1 MAMMSNLKDRKPTQ
15 VGSRSFFQIN
25 LYLSFLILFAVATLF
40 WYATAIVVSLNPEG
54 EREPIAFDSKVG
66 DVWNIRFTHSVEKT
80 PWEEFFTV
88 NGVNDLT
95 MTHTRFE
102 SLGWGYPYSPS
113 DGKFRQTGD
122 NRFELVM
129 NRPYKQVDLRVAE
142 QAMPCIVHYNDVYDL
157 CALFDHGTLVQVKAE
172 YRWQFW
178 QRKYGL

>member
-1 MAMMSNLKDRKPTQ
+1 MTSSLQDRKLAQ
-15 VGSRSFFQIN
+15 AGSRSFLKLKLSI
-25 LYLSFLILFAVATLF
+25 YLLIIFAVASFL

-102 SLGWGYPYSPS
+102 SLGWGYPYSS
-113 DGKFRQTGD
+113 NDGVFSQTGDGKFQ
-122 NRFELVM
+122 LVM
-129 NRPYKQVDLRVAE
+129 NRPYKQVDLRIAE
-142 QAMPCIVHYNDVYDL
+142 QAMPCIVHYNNVYDL
-157 CALFDHGTLVQVKAE
+157 CALFGHGSLVQVKAE
-172 YRWQFW
+172 YRWQYW
-178 QRKYGL
+178 QRKYDLF

>member
-1 MAMMSNLKDRKPTQ
+1 MTSNLRERKLAQ
-15 VGSRSFFQIN
+15 AGFRSFFKLN
-25 LYLSFLILFAVATLF
+25 LTLYSLIAFAVAGFL

-54 EREPIAFDSKVG
+54 DREPIAFDSKVG

-113 DGKFRQTGD
+113 DGLFRRTDD

-142 QAMPCIVHYNDVYDL
+142 QAMPCIVHYNTVYDL
-157 CALFDHGTLVQVKAE
+157 CALFGHGSLVQVKAE
-172 YRWQFW
+172 YRWQYW
-178 QRKYGL
+178 LRKYGL

>member
-1 MAMMSNLKDRKPTQ
+1 MTSSLQDRKLAQ
-15 VGSRSFFQIN
+15 ASSRSFLKVKLSI
-25 LYLSFLILFAVATLF
+25 YLLIIFAVASFL

-54 EREPIAFDSKVG
+54 EREPIAFTSKVG

-113 DGKFRQTGD
+113 DGLFRRTDD

-142 QAMPCIVHYNDVYDL
+142 QAMPCIVHYNTVYDL
-157 CALFDHGTLVQVKAE
+157 CALFGHGSLVQVKAE
-172 YRWQFW
+172 YRWQYW
-178 QRKYGL
+178 LRKYGL

>member
-1 MAMMSNLKDRKPTQ
+1 MTSSLQDRKLAQ
-15 VGSRSFFQIN
+15 AGSRSFLKVKLSI
-25 LYLSFLILFAVATLF
+25 YLLIIFAVASFL
-40 WYATAIVVSLNPEG
+40 WYATAIVISLNPEG
-54 EREPIAFDSKVG
+54 DREPIAFDSKVG

-113 DGKFRQTGD
+113 DGLFRRTDD

-142 QAMPCIVHYNDVYDL
+142 QAMPCIVHYNTVYDL
-157 CALFDHGTLVQVKAE
+157 CALFGHGSLVQVKAE
-172 YRWQFW
+172 YRWQYW
-178 QRKYGL
+178 QRKYDLF

>member
-1 MAMMSNLKDRKPTQ
+1 MTSNLRDRKLAQ
-15 VGSRSFFQIN
+15 AGSRSFLKLKLS
-25 LYLSFLILFAVATLF
+25 LYWFIIFAVASFL

-113 DGKFRQTGD
+113 DGTFSQTGD
-122 NRFELVM
+122 GKFQLVM
-129 NRPYKQVDLRVAE
+129 NRPYKQVDLRSGKSPPDQVHCPW
-142 QAMPCIVHYNDVYDL
+142 QVGSLHLRQPPC
-157 CALFDHGTLVQVKAE
+157 
-172 YRWQFW
+172 RP
-178 QRKYGL
+178 

>member
-1 MAMMSNLKDRKPTQ
+1 MTSSLQDRKLAQ
-15 VGSRSFFQIN
+15 AGSRSFLKVK
-25 LYLSFLILFAVATLF
+25 LYLYLFISFAVATFL

-54 EREPIAFDSKVG
+54 EREPIAFTSKVG

-113 DGKFRQTGD
+113 DGLFRRTDD
-122 NRFELVM
+122 NRFERIM

-142 QAMPCIVHYNDVYDL
+142 QAMPCIVHYNNVYDL
-157 CALFDHGTLVQVKAE
+157 CALFGHGSLVQVKAE

-178 QRKYGL
+178 QRKYDLF

>member
-1 MAMMSNLKDRKPTQ
+1 MTSSLQDRKLAQ
-15 VGSRSFFQIN
+15 AGSRSFLKVKLSI
-25 LYLSFLILFAVATLF
+25 YLLIIFAVASFL
-40 WYATAIVVSLNPEG
+40 WYATAIVISLNPEG
-54 EREPIAFDSKVG
+54 DREPIAFTSKVG

-113 DGKFRQTGD
+113 DGLFRRTDD

-142 QAMPCIVHYNDVYDL
+142 QAMPCIVHYNTVYDL
-157 CALFDHGTLVQVKAE
+157 CALFGHGSLVQVKAE
-172 YRWQFW
+172 YRWQYW
-178 QRKYGL
+178 LRKYGL

>member
-1 MAMMSNLKDRKPTQ
+1 MTSNLRDRKLAQ
-15 VGSRSFFQIN
+15 AGSRSFLKLKLS
-25 LYLSFLILFAVATLF
+25 LYSFIIFAVASFL

-113 DGKFRQTGD
+113 DGTFSQTGD
-122 NRFELVM
+122 GKFQLVM
-129 NRPYKQVDLRVAE
+129 NRPYKQVDLRIAE
-142 QAMPCIVHYNDVYDL
+142 QAMPCIVHYNTVYDL
-157 CALFDHGTLVQVKAE
+157 CALFGHGSLVQVKVE
-172 YRWQFW
+172 YRWQYW
-178 QRKYGL
+178 QRKYDLF

>member
-1 MAMMSNLKDRKPTQ
+1 MTSSLQDRKLAQ
-15 VGSRSFFQIN
+15 AGSRSFLKVKLSI
-25 LYLSFLILFAVATLF
+25 YLLIIFAVASFL
-40 WYATAIVVSLNPEG
+40 WYATAIVISLNPEG
-54 EREPIAFDSKVG
+54 DREPIAFDSKVG

-113 DGKFRQTGD
+113 DGLFRRTDD

-142 QAMPCIVHYNDVYDL
+142 QAMPCIVHYNTVYDL
-157 CALFDHGTLVQVKAE
+157 CALFGHGSLVQVKAE
-172 YRWQFW
+172 YRWQYW
-178 QRKYGL
+178 LRKYGL

>member
-1 MAMMSNLKDRKPTQ
+1 MTSSLQDRKLAQ
-15 VGSRSFFQIN
+15 AGSRSFLKVKLSI
-25 LYLSFLILFAVATLF
+25 YLLIIFAVASFL

-113 DGKFRQTGD
+113 DGLFRRTDD

-142 QAMPCIVHYNDVYDL
+142 QAMPCIVHYNTVYYL
-157 CALFDHGTLVQVKAE
+157 CALFGHGSLVQVKAE
-172 YRWQFW
+172 YRWQYW
-178 QRKYGL
+178 LRKYGL

>member
-1 MAMMSNLKDRKPTQ
+1 MTSNLRDRKLAQ
-15 VGSRSFFQIN
+15 AGSRSFLKVKLSI
-25 LYLSFLILFAVATLF
+25 YLLIIFAVASFL

-54 EREPIAFDSKVG
+54 DREPIAFDSKVG

-102 SLGWGYPYSPS
+102 SLGWGYPYSPN
-113 DGKFRQTGD
+113 DGLFRRTDD
-122 NRFELVM
+122 NRFEIVM

-142 QAMPCIVHYNDVYDL
+142 QAMPCIVHYNNVYDL
-157 CALFDHGTLVQVKAE
+157 CALFGHGSLVQVKAE
-172 YRWQFW
+172 YRWQYW
-178 QRKYGL
+178 QRKYDLF

>member
-1 MAMMSNLKDRKPTQ
+1 MTSNLRDRKLAQ
-15 VGSRSFFQIN
+15 AGSRSFLKLKLS
-25 LYLSFLILFAVATLF
+25 LYLFIIFAVASFL

-113 DGKFRQTGD
+113 DGLFRRTDD

-142 QAMPCIVHYNDVYDL
+142 QAMPCIVHYNTVYDL
-157 CALFDHGTLVQVKAE
+157 CALFGHGSLVQVKAE
-172 YRWQFW
+172 YRWQYW
-178 QRKYGL
+178 QRKYDLF

>member
-1 MAMMSNLKDRKPTQ
+1 MTSSLQDRKLAQ
-15 VGSRSFFQIN
+15 AGSRSFLKVK
-25 LYLSFLILFAVATLF
+25 LYLYLFISFAVATFLCF
-40 WYATAIVVSLNPEG
+40 FTAIVVSLNSEG
-54 EREPIAFDSKVG
+54 EREPIAFTSKVG

-102 SLGWGYPYSPS
+102 SLGWGYPYSPN
-113 DGKFRQTGD
+113 DGLFRRTDD
-122 NRFELVM
+122 NRFELIM

-142 QAMPCIVHYNDVYDL
+142 QAMPCIVHYNNVYDL
-157 CALFDHGTLVQVKAE
+157 CALFGHGSLVQVKAE

-178 QRKYGL
+178 QRKYDLF

>member
-1 MAMMSNLKDRKPTQ
+1 MTSNLRDRKLAQ
-15 VGSRSFFQIN
+15 AGSRSFLKLKLS
-25 LYLSFLILFAVATLF
+25 LYLFIIFAVASFL

-54 EREPIAFDSKVG
+54 EREPIAFHSKVG

-113 DGKFRQTGD
+113 DGTFSQTGD
-122 NRFELVM
+122 GKFQLVM
-129 NRPYKQVDLRVAE
+129 NRPYKQVDLRIAE
-142 QAMPCIVHYNDVYDL
+142 QAMPCIVHYNTVYDL
-157 CALFDHGTLVQVKAE
+157 CALFGHGSLVQVKAE
-172 YRWQFW
+172 YRWQYW
-178 QRKYGL
+178 QRKYDLF

>member
-1 MAMMSNLKDRKPTQ
+1 MTSSLQDRKLAQ
-15 VGSRSFFQIN
+15 AGSRSFLKVKLSI
-25 LYLSFLILFAVATLF
+25 YLLIIFAVASFL

-54 EREPIAFDSKVG
+54 DREPIAFDSKVG

-113 DGKFRQTGD
+113 DGLFRRTDD

-142 QAMPCIVHYNDVYDL
+142 QAMPCIVHYNTVYDL
-157 CALFDHGTLVQVKAE
+157 CALFGHGSLVQVKAE
-172 YRWQFW
+172 YRWQYW
-178 QRKYGL
+178 LRKYGL

>member
-1 MAMMSNLKDRKPTQ
+1 MTSSLQDRKLAQ
-15 VGSRSFFQIN
+15 ASSRSFLKVKLSI
-25 LYLSFLILFAVATLF
+25 YLLIIFAVASFL
-40 WYATAIVVSLNPEG
+40 WYATAIVISLNPEG
-54 EREPIAFDSKVG
+54 DREPIAFDSKVG

-102 SLGWGYPYSPS
+102 SLGWGYPYSPN
-113 DGKFRQTGD
+113 DGLFRRTDD

-142 QAMPCIVHYNDVYDL
+142 QAMPCIVHYNTVYDL
-157 CALFDHGTLVQVKAE
+157 CALFGHGSLVQVKAE
-172 YRWQFW
+172 YRWQYW
-178 QRKYGL
+178 LRKYGL

>member
-1 MAMMSNLKDRKPTQ
+1 MTSSLQDRKLAQ
-15 VGSRSFFQIN
+15 AGSRSFLKLKLSI
-25 LYLSFLILFAVATLF
+25 YLLIIFAVAGFL

-113 DGKFRQTGD
+113 DGLFRRTDD

-142 QAMPCIVHYNDVYDL
+142 QAMPCIVHYNTVYDL
-157 CALFDHGTLVQVKAE
+157 CALFGHGSLVQVKAE
-172 YRWQFW
+172 YRWQYW
-178 QRKYGL
+178 QRKYDLF

>member
-1 MAMMSNLKDRKPTQ
+1 MTSSLQDRKLAQ
-15 VGSRSFFQIN
+15 AGSRSFLKLKLSI
-25 LYLSFLILFAVATLF
+25 YLLIIFAVASFL

-113 DGKFRQTGD
+113 DGLFRRTDD

-142 QAMPCIVHYNDVYDL
+142 QAMPCIVHYNTVYDL
-157 CALFDHGTLVQVKAE
+157 CALFGHGSLVQVKAE
-172 YRWQFW
+172 YRWQYW
-178 QRKYGL
+178 LRKYGL

>member
-1 MAMMSNLKDRKPTQ
+1 MTSSLQDRKLAQ
-15 VGSRSFFQIN
+15 AGSRSFLKVKLSI
-25 LYLSFLILFAVATLF
+25 YLLIIFAVASFL
-40 WYATAIVVSLNPEG
+40 WYATAIVISLNPEG
-54 EREPIAFDSKVG
+54 DREPIAFDSKVG

-113 DGKFRQTGD
+113 DGLFRRTDD

-142 QAMPCIVHYNDVYDL
+142 QAMPCIVHYNTVYDL
-157 CALFDHGTLVQVKAE
+157 CALFGHGSLVQVKAE
-172 YRWQFW
+172 YRWQYW
-178 QRKYGL
+178 LRKYGF

>member
-1 MAMMSNLKDRKPTQ
+1 MTSSLQDRKLAQ
-15 VGSRSFFQIN
+15 ASSRSFLKVKLSI
-25 LYLSFLILFAVATLF
+25 YLLIIFAVASFL

-54 EREPIAFDSKVG
+54 DREPIAFDSKVG

-102 SLGWGYPYSPS
+102 SLGWGYPYSPN
-113 DGKFRQTGD
+113 DGLFRRTDD

-142 QAMPCIVHYNDVYDL
+142 QAMPCIVHYNTVYDL
-157 CALFDHGTLVQVKAE
+157 CALFGHGSLVQVKAE
-172 YRWQFW
+172 YRWQYW
-178 QRKYGL
+178 LRKYGL

>member
-1 MAMMSNLKDRKPTQ
+1 MTSKLQDRKPTQ
-15 VGSRSFFQIN
+15 VGFRSFFKVK
-25 LYLSFLILFAVATLF
+25 LYLSIFILVAVATF
-40 WYATAIVVSLNPEG
+40 IWYATAIVVSLNPEG

-88 NGVNDLT
+88 NGVNDVT

-113 DGKFRQTGD
+113 DGKFSQTGD
-122 NRFELVM
+122 GKFQLVM
-129 NRPYKQVDLRVAE
+129 NRPYKQVDLRIAE

-157 CALFDHGTLVQVKAE
+157 CALFGHGSLVQVKAE
-172 YRWQFW
+172 YRYQYW
-178 QRKYGL
+178 QRKYDLF

>member
-1 MAMMSNLKDRKPTQ
+1 MTSNLQEGKLAQ
-15 VGSRSFFQIN
+15 AGFLSFFKLKLS
-25 LYLSFLILFAVATLF
+25 LYLLIGFAVAGFL

-113 DGKFRQTGD
+113 DGVFSQTGD
-122 NRFELVM
+122 GKFQL
-129 NRPYKQVDLRVAE
+129 
-142 QAMPCIVHYNDVYDL
+142 PCPN
-157 CALFDHGTLVQVKAE
+157 KAH
-172 YRWQFW
+172 
-178 QRKYGL
+178 KS

>member
-1 MAMMSNLKDRKPTQ
+1 MTSSLQDRKLAQ
-15 VGSRSFFQIN
+15 AGSRSFLKVKLSI
-25 LYLSFLILFAVATLF
+25 YLLIIFAVASFL

-54 EREPIAFDSKVG
+54 EREPIAFTSKVG

-88 NGVNDLT
+88 NGVNNLT

-102 SLGWGYPYSPS
+102 SLGWGYPYSPN
-113 DGKFRQTGD
+113 DGLFRRTDD

-142 QAMPCIVHYNDVYDL
+142 QAMPCIVHYNTVYDL
-157 CALFDHGTLVQVKAE
+157 CALFGHGSLVQVKAE
-172 YRWQFW
+172 YRWQYW
-178 QRKYGL
+178 LRKYGL

>member
-1 MAMMSNLKDRKPTQ
+1 MTSSLQDRKLAQ
-15 VGSRSFFQIN
+15 ASSRSFLKLKLSI
-25 LYLSFLILFAVATLF
+25 YLLIIFAVASFL

-54 EREPIAFDSKVG
+54 EREPIAFTSKVG

-102 SLGWGYPYSPS
+102 SLGWGYPYSPN
-113 DGKFRQTGD
+113 DGLFRRTDD

-142 QAMPCIVHYNDVYDL
+142 QAMPCIVHYNTVYDL
-157 CALFDHGTLVQVKAE
+157 CALFGHGSLVQVKAE
-172 YRWQFW
+172 YRWQYW
-178 QRKYGL
+178 LRKYGL

>member
-1 MAMMSNLKDRKPTQ
+1 MTSSLQDRKLAQ
-15 VGSRSFFQIN
+15 AGSRSFLKVK
-25 LYLSFLILFAVATLF
+25 LYLYLFISFAVATFL

-54 EREPIAFDSKVG
+54 EREPIAFTSKVG

-113 DGKFRQTGD
+113 DGLFRRTDD
-122 NRFELVM
+122 NRFELIM

-142 QAMPCIVHYNDVYDL
+142 LAMPCIVHYNNVYDL
-157 CALFDHGTLVQVKAE
+157 CALFGHGSLVQVKAE

-178 QRKYGL
+178 QRKYDLF

>member
-1 MAMMSNLKDRKPTQ
+1 MTSSLQDRKLAQ
-15 VGSRSFFQIN
+15 AGSRSFLKVKLSI
-25 LYLSFLILFAVATLF
+25 YLLIIFAVASFL
-40 WYATAIVVSLNPEG
+40 WYATAIVISLNPEG
-54 EREPIAFDSKVG
+54 DREPIAFDSKVG

-113 DGKFRQTGD
+113 DGLFRRTDD

-142 QAMPCIVHYNDVYDL
+142 QAMPCIVHYNTVYDL
-157 CALFDHGTLVQVKAE
+157 CALFGHGSLVQVKAE
-172 YRWQFW
+172 YRWQYW
-178 QRKYGL
+178 QRKHGLF

>member
-1 MAMMSNLKDRKPTQ
+1 MTSNLRDRKLAQ
-15 VGSRSFFQIN
+15 AGSRSFLKLKLS
-25 LYLSFLILFAVATLF
+25 LYLFIIFAVASFL

-102 SLGWGYPYSPS
+102 SLGWGYPYSPN
-113 DGKFRQTGD
+113 DGLFRRTDD

-129 NRPYKQVDLRVAE
+129 NRPYNQVDLRVAE
-142 QAMPCIVHYNDVYDL
+142 QAMPCIVHYNTVYDL
-157 CALFDHGTLVQVKAE
+157 CALFGHGSLVQVKAE
-172 YRWQFW
+172 HRWQYW
-178 QRKYGL
+178 QRKYDLF

>member
-1 MAMMSNLKDRKPTQ
+1 MTSSLQDRKLAQ
-15 VGSRSFFQIN
+15 ASSRSFLKVKLSI
-25 LYLSFLILFAVATLF
+25 YLLIIFAVASFL

-54 EREPIAFDSKVG
+54 EREPIAFTSKVG

-102 SLGWGYPYSPS
+102 SLGWGYPYSPN
-113 DGKFRQTGD
+113 DGLFRRTDD

-142 QAMPCIVHYNDVYDL
+142 QAMPCIVHYNTVYDL
-157 CALFDHGTLVQVKAE
+157 CALFGHGSLVQVKAE
-172 YRWQFW
+172 YRWQYW
-178 QRKYGL
+178 LRKYGL

>member
-1 MAMMSNLKDRKPTQ
+1 MTSNLRDRKLAQ
-15 VGSRSFFQIN
+15 AGSRSFLKVKLSI
-25 LYLSFLILFAVATLF
+25 YLLIIFAVASFL
-40 WYATAIVVSLNPEG
+40 WYATAIVISLNPEG
-54 EREPIAFDSKVG
+54 DREPIAFDSKVG

-113 DGKFRQTGD
+113 DGLFRRTDD

-142 QAMPCIVHYNDVYDL
+142 QAMPCIVHYNNVYDL
-157 CALFDHGTLVQVKAE
+157 CALFGHGSLVQVKAE
-172 YRWQFW
+172 YRWQYW
-178 QRKYGL
+178 QRKYDLF

>member
-1 MAMMSNLKDRKPTQ
+1 MTSNLRDRKLAQ
-15 VGSRSFFQIN
+15 AGSRSFLKLKLS
-25 LYLSFLILFAVATLF
+25 LYLFIIFAVASFL

-102 SLGWGYPYSPS
+102 SLGWGYPYSPN
-113 DGKFRQTGD
+113 DGLFRRTDD

-142 QAMPCIVHYNDVYDL
+142 QAMPCIVHYNTVYDL
-157 CALFDHGTLVQVKAE
+157 CALFGHGSLVQVKAE
-172 YRWQFW
+172 YRWQYW
-178 QRKYGL
+178 LRKYGL

>member
-1 MAMMSNLKDRKPTQ
+1 MASSRQDRKLAQ
-15 VGSRSFFQIN
+15 AGARSFLKVELC
-25 LYLSFLILFAVATLF
+25 LYLFISFAVATFL

-54 EREPIAFDSKVG
+54 EREPIAFTSKVG

-113 DGKFRQTGD
+113 DGLFRRTDD
-122 NRFELVM
+122 NRFELIM

-142 QAMPCIVHYNDVYDL
+142 QAMPCIVHYNNVYDL
-157 CALFDHGTLVQVKAE
+157 CALFGHGSLVQVKAE

-178 QRKYGL
+178 QRKYDLF